1 MPLTD
6 DRYAR
11 LDAARWLAAAAVV
24 LLHSAALIVSEPSA
38 YGNGAWLAA
47 NPVSYTHLTLPTT
60 PYV

>member
-24 LLHSAALIVSEPSA
+24 LLHSAALIVSEPA
-38 YGNGAWLAA
+38 AFGNGAWLAA
-47 NPVSYTHLTLPTT
+47 NL
-60 PYV
+60 

>member
-24 LLHSAALIVSEPSA
+24 LLHSAALILS
-38 YGNGAWLAA
+38 LI
-47 NPVSYTHLTLPTT
+47 HI
-60 PYV
+60 